1 MVGSKENIEAH
12 LSAKSTKVSSPT
24 ELDIDSDLGKHG
36 QPVSHDDEV
45 FSLLGEFPTEDE
57 EGMND
62 VQAYLQQANQIEA
75 HNLFTRSIVH
85 DLNNLMTGLFT
96 HIELAKAELSSM
108 SPAAMHIDNAMSV
121 FGPVREL
128 MRRFKGSWKGDLRV
142 CKRVFVT
149 EILNK
154 STRLSLCGSRV
165 QGALLATKDVWP
177 VKVDPNQ
184 LLLVFNNLIINAR
197 QAMEDHGELLLAVR
211 NRVLVDGQVADLRAG
226 NYVETCIRDHG
237 PGIPEP
243 VLSKIF
249 DPYFTTKT
257 EGSGLGLA
265 TSYATVRQQGGYI
278 DAQSMPDGGAMFT
291 VFLPAAGTS

>member
-1 MVGSKENIEAH
+1 MAGLREDIEAH
-12 LSAKSTKVSSPT
+12 LSANGLIVTPLT
-24 ELDIDSDLGKHG
+24 ACNIDSDLGSHA
-36 QPVSHDDEV
+36 QPEPHDDEL

-57 EGMND
+57 EGLND

-85 DLNNLMTGLFT
+85 DLNNLMTGLFA

-108 SPAAMHIDNAMSV
+108 SPAAMHIDNAMGV
-121 FGPVREL
+121 LGPVREL
-128 MRRFKGSWKGDLRV
+128 MRHFKSSWKGNLRV
-142 CKRVFVT
+142 RKRVFVT

-177 VKVDPNQ
+177 VEVDPNQ

-197 QAMEDHGELLLAVR
+197 QAMEDRGKLLLAVR
-211 NRVLVDGQVADLRAG
+211 NRELADGQVADLRAG

-243 VLSKIF
+243 ILKKIF

-257 EGSGLGLA
+257 EGLGLGLA

-291 VFLPAAGTS
+291 VFLPAASAS